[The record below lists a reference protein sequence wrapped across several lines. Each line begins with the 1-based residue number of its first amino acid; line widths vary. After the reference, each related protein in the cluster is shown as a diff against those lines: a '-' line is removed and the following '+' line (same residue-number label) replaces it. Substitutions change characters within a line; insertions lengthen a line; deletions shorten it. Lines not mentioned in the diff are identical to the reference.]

1 LKPQFLPISSIIK
14 VLKEVLKQFE
24 KSVFLLVI
32 QVVYGLL

>member
-1 LKPQFLPISSIIK
+1 MLKGVSTQCK
-14 VLKEVLKQFE
+14 

>member
-1 LKPQFLPISSIIK
+1 MLKGVS
-14 VLKEVLKQFE
+14 KQCK